1 MVDGGS
7 HFSDCGFGK
16 LAFGIRMV
24 VLLWGGG
31 LGGLVAAGL
40 QLVSFRRWDA
50 GWIGL
55 DREAVQMMLIL
66 IWDSGPMLGWSG
78 NMEAGWAWACI

>member
-16 LAFGIRMV
+16 LAFGIRMM

-55 DREAVQMMLIL
+55 D
-66 IWDSGPMLGWSG
+66 WLG
-78 NMEAGWAWACI
+78 